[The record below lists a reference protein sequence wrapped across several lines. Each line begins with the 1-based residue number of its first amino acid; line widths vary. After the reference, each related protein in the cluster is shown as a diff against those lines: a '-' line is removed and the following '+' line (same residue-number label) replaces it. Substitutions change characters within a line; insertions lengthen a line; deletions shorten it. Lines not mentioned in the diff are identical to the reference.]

1 MGRVHWAFV
10 IVLSATSM
18 VARAEPARQRHQDPQ
33 LGFSFDL
40 PPRWTV
46 SKSEVPGLSRFHGE
60 GCSPTDQ
67 PAQCRE
73 FVVVVR
79 ATAQEGETS
88 EAAYRRRMRPW
99 KMSREGQIVVDGE
112 PVPWGVQDYGSGVP
126 DDPRRRLF
134 TVVVVRDR
142 KLFEFTGWSRPES
155 FSKAQPVFEEMVR
168 SLAFP

>member
-1 MGRVHWAFV
+1 MGRGQWAFV

>member
-1 MGRVHWAFV
+1 MGRGQWAFV

-40 PPRWTV
+40 PPPWTV
-46 SKSEVPGLSRFHGE
+46 SKSEVPGLFRFHGE

>member
-1 MGRVHWAFV
+1 MGRVQWAFV

-99 KMSREGQIVVDGE
+99 KMSREGHIVVNGE
-112 PVPWGVQDYGSGVP
+112 TVPWGVQDYGSGVP

-134 TVVVVRDR
+134 TVVVVRGR

>member
-1 MGRVHWAFV
+1 MGRVQWAFV

>member
-1 MGRVHWAFV
+1 MGRSQWTFV
-10 IVLSATSM
+10 IVLSATSL
-18 VARAEPARQRHQDPQ
+18 VAGAEPRRERHRDP

-40 PPRWTV
+40 PPSWTV

>member
-1 MGRVHWAFV
+1 MGRFHWTFV
-10 IVLSATSM
+10 IVLSATSL
-18 VARAEPARQRHQDPQ
+18 VAGAEPRRERHRDP
-33 LGFSFDL
+33 LGFFFDL

-60 GCSPTDQ
+60 GCSPTDK
-67 PAQCRE
+67 PVACRE

-99 KMSREGQIVVDGE
+99 KMSREGHVVVDGE
-112 PVPWGVQDYGSGVP
+112 TVPWGVQEYGSGVP
-126 DDPRRRLF
+126 DDPVRRLF

-155 FSKAQPVFEEMVR
+155 FSKAQPVFEEMFR

>member
-1 MGRVHWAFV
+1 MGCSQWTFM
-10 IVLSATSM
+10 IVLTASL
-18 VARAEPARQRHQDPQ
+18 VAGAEPRRERHRDP

-40 PPRWTV
+40 PPSWTV

-60 GCSPTDQ
+60 GCSPTDK
-67 PAQCRE
+67 PAACRE

-79 ATAQEGETS
+79 ATAQEDETS

-99 KMSREGQIVVDGE
+99 KMSREGHIVVDGE
-112 PVPWGVQDYGSGVP
+112 RVPWGVQEYGSGVP
-126 DDPRRRLF
+126 DDPVRRLF

-142 KLFEFTGWSRPES
+142 KLFEFTGWSRPGS
-155 FSKAQPVFEEMVR
+155 FSKAQPVFEEMFR